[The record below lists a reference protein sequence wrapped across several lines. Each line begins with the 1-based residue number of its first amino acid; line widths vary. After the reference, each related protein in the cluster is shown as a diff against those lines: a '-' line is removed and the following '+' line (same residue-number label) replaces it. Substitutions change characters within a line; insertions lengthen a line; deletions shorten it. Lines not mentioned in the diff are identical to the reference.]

1 MKVTAE
7 KNEKVANIIFASI
20 YPLYLNRLE
29 KNGRTKEEY
38 HKVLEWFTGF
48 DEEKLQ
54 SLIAEKVTFRTFFEK
69 AKIHPNAH
77 MIKGVVCGYRIEEIE
92 DEFEL
97 YKQCRQ
103 MEKLIDELAKGRKM
117 EKILR
122 EEKK

>member
-1 MKVTAE
+1 MQVTAK
-7 KNEKVANIIFASI
+7 KNEQVANMIFGSI
-20 YPLYLNRLE
+20 YPHYLKRIE
-29 KNGRTKEEY
+29 KNGRTKEEL
-38 HKVLEWFTGF
+38 HQVIEWLTGY
-48 DEEKLQ
+48 DENTLQ
-54 SLIAEKVTFRTFFEK
+54 TLIEEKVTFRTFFEK
-69 AKIHPNAH
+69 ANMHANAH

-97 YKQCRQ
+97 YRQCRQ